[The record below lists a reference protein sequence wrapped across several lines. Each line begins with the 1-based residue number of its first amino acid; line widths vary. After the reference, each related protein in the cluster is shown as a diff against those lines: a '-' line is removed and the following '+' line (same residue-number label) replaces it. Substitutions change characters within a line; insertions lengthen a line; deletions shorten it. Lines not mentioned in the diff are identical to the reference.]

1 MAYRSLCF
9 PFGITY
15 VMRQAMPRFV
25 DHDARKGELLDASLA
40 LVASE
45 GIEAASLRRL
55 ARAADCTTGA
65 ITYYFE
71 GRDSLLV
78 AMLRRAHQTTGAR
91 MLRAAGQGA
100 SPRDRLWA
108 VLMEALPLDPER
120 LAEWRVWLAF
130 WGAAAGHPELIEE
143 NQARYA
149 EWRAL
154 LQSLVQDMA
163 GDRAELSLRVDV
175 LMGLIDGFGLQIALS
190 KGLQSE
196 GAVTLRQ
203 SAERVLKAQVDAL
216 MGVAD

>member
-1 MAYRSLCF
+1 
-9 PFGITY
+9 
-15 VMRQAMPRFV
+15 V
-25 DHDARKGELLDASLA
+25 DHDARKRELLDASLA

-45 GIEAASLRRL
+45 GIEAATLRRL

-71 GRDSLLV
+71 GRDALLV

-91 MLRAAGQGA
+91 MLRAAGRGA

-130 WGAAAGHPELIEE
+130 WGAAAGNPALVEE
-143 NQARYA
+143 NLARYA

-154 LQSLVQDMA
+154 LQTLVRDL
-163 GDRAELSLRVDV
+163 AETQADLPLRVDA

-196 GAVTLRQ
+196 GAVALRQ

-216 MGVAD
+216 MDSEG

>member
-1 MAYRSLCF
+1 
-9 PFGITY
+9 
-15 VMRQAMPRFV
+15 MPRLV
-25 DHDARKGELLDASLA
+25 DHDARKRELLDASLA

-45 GIEAASLRRL
+45 GIEAATLRRL

-71 GRDSLLV
+71 GRDALLV

-91 MLRAAGQGA
+91 MLRAAGRGA

-130 WGAAAGHPELIEE
+130 WGAAAGNPALVEE
-143 NQARYA
+143 NLARYA

-154 LQSLVQDMA
+154 LQTLVRDLA
-163 GDRAELSLRVDV
+163 GTQADLPLRVDA

-196 GAVTLRQ
+196 GAVALRQ

-216 MGVAD
+216 MDLAD

>member
-1 MAYRSLCF
+1 
-9 PFGITY
+9 
-15 VMRQAMPRFV
+15 MRQAMPRLV
-25 DHDARKGELLDASLA
+25 DHDARKRELLDASLA

-45 GIEAASLRRL
+45 GIEAATLRRL

-71 GRDSLLV
+71 GRDALLV

-91 MLRAAGQGA
+91 MLRAAGRGA

-130 WGAAAGHPELIEE
+130 WGAAAGNPALVEE
-143 NQARYA
+143 NLARYA

-154 LQSLVQDMA
+154 LQTLVRDLA
-163 GDRAELSLRVDV
+163 GTQADLPLRVDA

-196 GAVTLRQ
+196 GAVALRQ

-216 MGVAD
+216 MDVAD

>member
-1 MAYRSLCF
+1 
-9 PFGITY
+9 
-15 VMRQAMPRFV
+15 MPRLV
-25 DHDARKGELLDASLA
+25 DHDARKRELLDASLA

-45 GIEAASLRRL
+45 GIEAATLRRL

-71 GRDSLLV
+71 GRDALLV

-91 MLRAAGQGA
+91 MLRAAGRGA

-130 WGAAAGHPELIEE
+130 WGAAAGNPALVEE
-143 NQARYA
+143 NLARYA

-154 LQSLVQDMA
+154 LQTLVRDLA
-163 GDRAELSLRVDV
+163 GTQADLPLRVDA

-196 GAVTLRQ
+196 GALALRQ
-203 SAERVLKAQVDAL
+203 SAERVLKAQVEAL
-216 MGVAD
+216 MDVAD

>member
-1 MAYRSLCF
+1 
-9 PFGITY
+9 
-15 VMRQAMPRFV
+15 MPRLV
-25 DHDARKGELLDASLA
+25 DHDARKRELLDASLA

-45 GIEAASLRRL
+45 GIEAATLRRL

-71 GRDSLLV
+71 GRDALLV

-91 MLRAAGQGA
+91 MLRAAGRGA

-130 WGAAAGHPELIEE
+130 WGAAAGNPALVEE
-143 NQARYA
+143 NLARYA

-154 LQSLVQDMA
+154 LQTLVRDL
-163 GDRAELSLRVDV
+163 AETQADLPLRVDA

-196 GAVTLRQ
+196 GAVALRQ

-216 MGVAD
+216 MDSEG

>member
-1 MAYRSLCF
+1 
-9 PFGITY
+9 
-15 VMRQAMPRFV
+15 MPRLV
-25 DHDARKGELLDASLA
+25 DHDARKRELLDASLA

-45 GIEAASLRRL
+45 GIEAATLRRL

-71 GRDSLLV
+71 GRDALLV

-91 MLRAAGQGA
+91 MLRAAGRGA

-108 VLMEALPLDPER
+108 VMMEALPLDPER

-130 WGAAAGHPELIEE
+130 WGAAAGNPALVEE
-143 NQARYA
+143 NLARYA

-154 LQSLVQDMA
+154 LQTLVRDLA
-163 GDRAELSLRVDV
+163 GTQADLPLRVDA

-196 GAVTLRQ
+196 GALALRQ

-216 MGVAD
+216 MDVAD